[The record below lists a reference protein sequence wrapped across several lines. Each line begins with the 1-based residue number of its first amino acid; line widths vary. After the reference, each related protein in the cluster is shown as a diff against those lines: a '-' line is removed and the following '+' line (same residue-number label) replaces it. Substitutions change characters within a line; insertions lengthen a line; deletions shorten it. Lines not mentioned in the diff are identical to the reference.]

1 MAAHV
6 AGCKADCLYNTPSLK
21 FASYYTKISIADRL
35 YMHKKLSQLEQF
47 LRWNMQVMWPEC
59 KSHSFSKGV
68 C

>member
-47 LRWNMQVMWPEC
+47 LRWNMQVM
-59 KSHSFSKGV
+59 
-68 C
+68 